1 MTADLFKKLGKS
13 ALRIIA
19 ALAVILGVPALGYLI
34 WQPGSDAP
42 LPDFA
47 DNAIWIGHGWLGDDA
62 WFTRNGRDPAEFRR
76 EGKISALFQKLAD
89 HRIRTVYPHLC
100 PARPDGKI
108 AAYDDAQL
116 ERFLD
121 LAEKY
126 GIKVIPWTGGVL
138 GDSARPDDE
147 NWRKKFIASVEEL
160 LKKHPRLAGVQINI
174 EPLPSGDA
182 DLLRLLDEL
191 RPAVNGKTLSVA
203 AYPPP
208 TRWHRFPDVHWR
220 LAYIN
225 RITRHCDQLAVM
237 MYDTAIPLEKFY
249 IKLMTDWTQQL
260 VGAVHPTG
268 CELLLGIPAYEDAGV
283 GYHHPRVE
291 NIDSALRGISA
302 CDRKTGI
309 GGIAIYCGWEM
320 NETKWQCWQKFIR

>member
-1 MTADLFKKLGKS
+1 MRNELLKKLGKS
-13 ALRIIA
+13 VLRIIA
-19 ALAVILGVPALGYLI
+19 ALAVILGIPALGYLI
-34 WQPGSDAP
+34 WQPGNEAR

-47 DNAIWIGHGWLGDDA
+47 NNAIWIGHGWLGDDA
-62 WFTRNGRDPAEFRR
+62 WFIRNKHVPAEFRR
-76 EGKISALFQKLAD
+76 EETITALLQKLAD
-89 HRIRTVYPHLC
+89 HRIKTVYPHLC
-100 PARPDGKI
+100 PAQPDGKI
-108 AAYDDAQL
+108 AAYDDAQV

-126 GIKVIPWTGGVL
+126 GIKVIPWIGGVL
-138 GDSARPDDE
+138 GESARPDDE
-147 NWRKKFIASVEEL
+147 NWRRNFIASVEEL

-191 RPAVNGKTLSVA
+191 RPVVANKTLSVA

-225 RITRHCDQLAVM
+225 RVARHCDQLAVM

-249 IKLMTDWTQQL
+249 VKLMTDWTRQL
-260 VGAVHPTG
+260 AGAVCPTE

-291 NIDSALRGISA
+291 NIGSALRGIAAS
-302 CDRKTGI
+302 DRLDRI
-309 GGIAIYCGWEM
+309 GGIAIYCEWEI
-320 NETKWQCWQKFIR
+320 NEDKWQSWRNFIR